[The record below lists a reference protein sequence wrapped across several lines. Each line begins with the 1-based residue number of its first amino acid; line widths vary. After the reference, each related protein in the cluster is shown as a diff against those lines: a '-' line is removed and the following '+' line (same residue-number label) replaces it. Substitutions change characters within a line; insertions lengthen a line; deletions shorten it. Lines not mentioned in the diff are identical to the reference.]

1 MSKRWRIQQHDTDRI
16 SSIVAT
22 TDVSPVVAQLLASR
36 GITDPTQIRDFLDVK
51 LTGLRDPT
59 DLPGVPAAT
68 DCIFAAMQAE
78 KRIVIYGD
86 YDADGMTATAILYRC
101 LKLLGANVD
110 YYVPSRL
117 DDGYGLN
124 DDALEKIAGQDT
136 AVVITVDCG
145 IASVKE
151 AETAK
156 RLGLQLVITDHHQF
170 ADQLP
175 DATAI
180 VHPRLPGHDY
190 PFDGLCGAGVALK
203 LAWALCQRASDAK
216 RVTERMRN
224 CLMTAVGIAA
234 IGTVTD
240 VVPLVD
246 ENRILVR
253 HGLNCL
259 KNFPAAGIEALMK
272 ITSLDQK
279 PQLGSEDIGFTI
291 GPRLNAAGRLGQAQL
306 GVELLTTDS
315 PDRAKALAEY
325 LHELNS
331 SRDTLERSI
340 QKAANKQIKEQFDP
354 VHDPALVLAG
364 HGWHAGVIGIV
375 AGRLAE
381 KYHRPVVVV
390 ALDPM
395 KIKPGTG
402 SARSA
407 AGLDLHRAL
416 GACSQHLVTHGGH
429 AAAAG
434 LTIEESALDAFRADF
449 CEHVAEQVNP
459 TEQVPEVIIDAE
471 SQLSELTLQTMGQ
484 IEQLAPFG
492 AANPRPVLCASDV
505 EIAGK
510 PKRMGKGEVGRHL
523 SVTFKQHG
531 VQLRAVAFG
540 QGDWVE
546 ELDQLDGAID
556 IAYRPVINEFRGR
569 RTVEMHL
576 LDWRPAQLPASV
588 GDE

>member
-1 MSKRWRIQQHDTDRI
+1 MSKRWRIQQHDAEQI
-16 SSIVAT
+16 SSLADIVSI
-22 TDVSPVVAQLLASR
+22 SPVVAQLLVCR
-36 GITDPTQIRDFLDVK
+36 GITDPDQVREFLDVK
-51 LTGLRDPT
+51 LTGLRDPM

-68 DCIFAAMQAE
+68 ESIFAALQAK

-101 LKLLGANVD
+101 LQLLGANVD

-124 DDALEKIAGQDT
+124 DGALEQLARKDT
-136 AVVITVDCG
+136 SLVITVDCG
-145 IASVKE
+145 IASLHE
-151 AETAK
+151 AKTAK
-156 RLGLQLVITDHHQF
+156 ELGLELIITDHHEF

-175 DATAI
+175 DVSVI
-180 VHPRLPGHDY
+180 VHPRLPGHNY
-190 PFDGLCGAGVALK
+190 PFSGLCGAGVALK

-224 CLMTAVGIAA
+224 FLMTAVGIAA

-259 KNFPAAGIEALMK
+259 KNHPTAGIEALMQ
-272 ITSLDQK
+272 ITGIDQK
-279 PQLGSEDIGFTI
+279 ATLGSEDIGFTI

-315 PDRAKALAEY
+315 AERAKALAEY

-331 SRDTLERSI
+331 SRDSLERGI
-340 QKAANKQIKEQFDP
+340 QKAANKQIQEQFDP
-354 VHDPALVLAG
+354 VNDPALVLAG
-364 HGWHAGVIGIV
+364 HGWHPGVIGIV

-381 KYHRPVVVV
+381 KHHRPVIMV
-390 ALDPM
+390 ALDQM
-395 KIKPGTG
+395 KIKAGTG

-407 AGLDLHRAL
+407 AGLNLHVAL
-416 GACSQHLVTHGGH
+416 AACSQHLVSHGGH

-434 LTIEESALDAFRADF
+434 LTIQESSLDNFRIDF
-449 CEHVAEQVNP
+449 CEYAAEQANP
-459 TEQVPEVIIDAE
+459 VEQVPEVVIDAE
-471 SQLSELTLQTMGQ
+471 SQLSELTLQTLGQ

-492 AANPRPVLCASDV
+492 AANPRPVLCASEV
-505 EIAGK
+505 KVAGT
-510 PKRMGKGEVGRHL
+510 PKRMGGGDRHL
-523 SVTFKQHG
+523 SVNFEQHG

-540 QGDWVE
+540 QGDWAE
-546 ELDQLDGAID
+546 ELDQLTGPID

-569 RTVEMHL
+569 RSVEMHL
-576 LDWRPAQLPASV
+576 IDWRPAQLPATV
-588 GDE
+588 ADD

>member
-1 MSKRWRIQQHDTDRI
+1 MSKRWRIEQHDTDRI
-16 SSIVAT
+16 ASIVET
-22 TDVSPVVAQLLASR
+22 TGVSPVVAQLLACR
-36 GITDPTQIRDFLDVK
+36 GIIDPVEIRAFLDVK

-59 DLPGVPAAT
+59 ELPGVPAAT
-68 DCIFAAMQAE
+68 ETIFATLQAE

-124 DDALEKIAGQDT
+124 DNALEQLARDDT
-136 AVVITVDCG
+136 ALAITVDCG
-145 IASVKE
+145 IASVHE

-156 RLGLQLVITDHHQF
+156 KLGLELIITDHHEF

-175 DATAI
+175 AAAAI
-180 VHPRLPGHDY
+180 VHPRLPGHNY
-190 PFDGLCGAGVALK
+190 PFSGLCGAGVALK
-203 LAWALCQRASDAK
+203 LAWALCQKASDAK
-216 RVTERMRN
+216 RVSERMRN
-224 CLMTAVGIAA
+224 YLMTAVGIAA

-246 ENRILVR
+246 ENRILVH

-259 KNFPAAGIEALMK
+259 KNFPTAGIEALMK
-272 ITSLDQK
+272 ITSIDQK
-279 PQLGSEDIGFTI
+279 PSLGSEDIGFTI

-315 PDRAKALAEY
+315 SERAKVLAEY

-331 SRDTLERSI
+331 SRDSLERSI

-354 VHDPALVLAG
+354 VNDPALVLAG
-364 HGWHAGVIGIV
+364 HGWHPGVIGIV

-381 KYHRPVVVV
+381 KHHRPVIMV
-390 ALDPM
+390 ALDQM
-395 KIKPGTG
+395 KIKAGTG

-407 AGLDLHRAL
+407 AGLNLHEAL
-416 GACSQHLVTHGGH
+416 AACSQHLVSHGGH

-434 LTIEESALDAFRADF
+434 LTIQESSLDAFRAEF
-449 CEHVAEQVNP
+449 CEYAAEQANP
-459 TEQVPEVIIDAE
+459 VEQVPEVKIDAE
-471 SQLSELTLQTMGQ
+471 SQLSELTLQTVQQ

-492 AANPRPVLCASDV
+492 ASNPRPVLCASEV
-505 EIAGK
+505 EVAGT
-510 PKRMGKGEVGRHL
+510 PKRMGGGGRHL
-523 SVTFKQHG
+523 SASFQQHG
-531 VQLRAVAFG
+531 VQLRGVAFG
-540 QGDWVE
+540 QGDWTE
-546 ELDQLDGAID
+546 ELDQLTEPID

-569 RTVEMHL
+569 RSVEIHL
-576 LDWRPAQLPASV
+576 VDWRPAQLPATV
-588 GDE
+588 AND

>member
-1 MSKRWRIQQHDTDRI
+1 MSKRWSIKEHDAERI
-16 SSIVAT
+16 SALAGTANI
-22 TDVSPVVAQLLASR
+22 SPVVAQLLVSR
-36 GITDPTQIRDFLDVK
+36 GITDLTQVHEFLDVK
-51 LTGLRDPT
+51 LTGLRDPA
-59 DLPGVPAAT
+59 DLPGVGEAT
-68 DCIFAAMQAE
+68 ECIFAAIQAE
-78 KRIVIYGD
+78 QRIVIYGD

-101 LKLLGANVD
+101 LKVLGANVD

-124 DDALEKIAGQDT
+124 DGALEKLASQET

-145 IASVKE
+145 IASVHE

-156 RLGLQLVITDHHQF
+156 NLGLQLIITDHHQF

-175 DATAI
+175 AATAI
-180 VHPRLPGHDY
+180 VHPSLPGHDY
-190 PFDGLCGAGVALK
+190 PFTGLCGAGVALK

-240 VVPLVD
+240 VVPLLD

-259 KNFPAAGIEALMK
+259 TNFPAPGIEALMK
-272 ITSLDQK
+272 ITELDKK
-279 PQLGSEDIGFTI
+279 PRLRCDDIGFTI

-315 PDRAKALAEY
+315 PERAKVLAEY
-325 LHELNS
+325 LHSLNS
-331 SRDTLERSI
+331 DRDTLQRSI
-340 QKAANKQIKEQFDP
+340 QKAAIKQAEEEFDP
-354 VHDPALVLAG
+354 EKDPALVLAG
-364 HGWHAGVIGIV
+364 HGWHPGVIGIV

-381 KYHRPVVVV
+381 KYHRPVIVV
-390 ALDPM
+390 ALDQM
-395 KIKPGTG
+395 KLKPGTG
-402 SARSA
+402 SGRSA
-407 AGLDLHRAL
+407 AGLNLHQAL
-416 GACSQHLVTHGGH
+416 AACSRHLIRHGGH

-434 LTIEESALDAFRADF
+434 LTIEESSLDAFRADF
-449 CEHVAEQVNP
+449 CEYAAEQVNP
-459 TEQVPEVIIDAE
+459 VEQVPEVTIDAE
-471 SQLSELTLQTMGQ
+471 SQLSELTLQTLEQ

-492 AANPRPVLCASDV
+492 ASNPRPILCASEV
-505 EIAGK
+505 KAVG
-510 PKRMGKGEVGRHL
+510 PKRMGGGGRHL
-523 SVTFKQHG
+523 TVSFQQHG
-531 VQLRAVAFG
+531 VKLRAVAFG

-546 ELDQLDGAID
+546 ELDQLSGPID

-576 LDWRPAQLPASV
+576 VDWRPAQLPATV
-588 GDE
+588 ADD